1 MIYTGIGS
9 RETPEH
15 VLAIMATIGQYLAEK
30 GWTLRSGGANGADSA
45 FEEGCDSVGGLKEIY
60 IPWQGFNS
68 RAGIVVTTSEA
79 ELLASKY
86 HPAWSKCSQ
95 GAKKLHTRNIPQV
108 LGEDLQTPTDM
119 VVCWTVGGK
128 RGGGTGQ
135 ALRVAQDY
143 KIPIFDLALPE
154 TLNQLRGFV
163 TQFRETGTF
172 SDD

>member
-9 RETPEH
+9 RETPEQI
-15 VLAIMATIGQYLAEK
+15 LATMILIGKYLAEK
-30 GWTLRSGGANGADSA
+30 GWVLRSGGAKGADSA

-60 IPWQGFNS
+60 IPWQGFNG
-68 RAGIVVTTSEA
+68 RTGIVVATPEA
-79 ELLASKY
+79 EVMASKY
-86 HPAWSKCSQ
+86 HPAWDKCSS

-108 LGEDLQTPTDM
+108 LGEDLQTLTDM

-143 KIPIFDLALPE
+143 NIPIFDLALPE
-154 TLNQLRGFV
+154 ALFELKLFIKERK
-163 TQFRETGTF
+163 
-172 SDD
+172 